1 MSALWAHSHLLTSI
15 KIQVQHAV
23 DSMVSSMKLQVQQAV
38 DALETALMNRLTG
51 HIDLHNAVV
60 IEALEDS
67 RRINGQNQILIGV
80 LTGMRI
86 QLDEMA
92 KLVQSERQRRI
103 DAQRSFEARLL
114 QMETASQN

>member
-1 MSALWAHSHLLTSI
+1 MSALWSHTHLLTSI

-23 DSMVSSMKLQVQQAV
+23 DSLVSSVKLQVQLAV
-38 DALETALMNRLTG
+38 DALETRLMNRLTG

-60 IEALEDS
+60 VEALEDA

-80 LTGMRI
+80 LAAMRI

-103 DAQRSFEARLL
+103 DAQRSFDARLL
-114 QMETASQN
+114 QIEMTGPN